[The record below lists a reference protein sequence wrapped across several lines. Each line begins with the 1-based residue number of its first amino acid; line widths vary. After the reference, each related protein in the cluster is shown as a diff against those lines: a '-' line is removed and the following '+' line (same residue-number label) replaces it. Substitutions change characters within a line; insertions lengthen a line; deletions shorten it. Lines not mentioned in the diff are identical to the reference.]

1 MVRIFKTETGTSTE
15 GVQRYSA
22 RVKTVAVQ
30 SRTETGSDA
39 IGNSVL
45 QVYSVKFFKKSAP

>member
-30 SRTETGSDA
+30 S
-39 IGNSVL
+39 
-45 QVYSVKFFKKSAP
+45 KKTDEAKVDNKKHLT